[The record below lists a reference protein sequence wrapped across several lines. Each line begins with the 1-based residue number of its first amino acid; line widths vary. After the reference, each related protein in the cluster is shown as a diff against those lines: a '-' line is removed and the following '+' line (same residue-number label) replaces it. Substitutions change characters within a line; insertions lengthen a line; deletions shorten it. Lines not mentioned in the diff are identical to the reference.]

1 MVFLALVMLT
11 ASGPLKL
18 EPLVAATCRHQHVIW
33 IAQQLVNKKGTIMKQ
48 IDDTTDTSTGTNPV
62 GTPTPPPA
70 PAPSSE
76 PNKIWV
82 AVAAVIVCL
91 VIAAVLKQ

>member
-1 MVFLALVMLT
+1 
-11 ASGPLKL
+11 
-18 EPLVAATCRHQHVIW
+18 VIW

-70 PAPSSE
+70 PAPSSAL
-76 PNKIWV
+76 NKAWIALV
-82 AVAAVIVCL
+82 VVAAVL
-91 VIAAVLKQ
+91 IAVSMLKQ